1 MCSANDVRENREK
14 EATLRSG
21 LVFHSTSDVRWLP
34 FLPVV
39 LGLPDISARCGG
51 GGLNATPF
59 VRLTESFVTAQSRKA
74 QNFTFAKKCRVFPS
88 FTECKV
94 PSCARLSSTEAKQK
108 ISSTSYKPTET
119 SCIQRISLTALEPRS
134 PQVPPLRPLKTSR
147 VQ

>member
-74 QNFTFAKKCRVFPS
+74 LNLEFAKKCRVFPS
-88 FTECKV
+88 LCRIQGAVVCNTLIDRCQ
-94 PSCARLSSTEAKQK
+94 AQ
-108 ISSTSYKPTET
+108 ISNESYNAQPTDI
-119 SCIQRISLTALEPRS
+119 SCIQRISLTTLEPRS
-134 PQVPPLRPLKTSR
+134 PKFPLCVL
-147 VQ
+147 